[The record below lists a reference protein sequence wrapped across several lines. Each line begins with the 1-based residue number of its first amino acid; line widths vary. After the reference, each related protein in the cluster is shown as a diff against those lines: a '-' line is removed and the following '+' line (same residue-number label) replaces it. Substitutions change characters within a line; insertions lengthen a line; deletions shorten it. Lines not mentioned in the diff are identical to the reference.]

1 MALKL
6 SNNAVSKLASSLAA
20 DATILA
26 VLPGEGSKYPTLS
39 AGDWFPLT
47 VVKSDGS
54 FEIMRCTARAT
65 DTLTVSRAQ
74 EGTAALAFNAGDRV
88 ELRFTAAVFLALA
101 QIDGALSFSQLT
113 VNSQGNA
120 TNPFTVNGASN
131 TNGAGIFLI
140 GNGATTPNKT
150 IRSHNGNLEVVNSS
164 YSAVILSLNDAGD
177 VAVSGSLKRAGNIVW
192 DAGNFDPASKQAAGN
207 YAKST
212 NNVVTF
218 DWGTHQVGQLGL
230 TIDANYQGYLW
241 HSGNFNPANYAIKS
255 VHQDDGNVNGSVW
268 GGLLSDYL
276 ATQLAG
282 KQASGNYMRGVT
294 GNGFTVGW
302 DSGANHLNFFV
313 DGNLVGFVVSDERAK
328 KNITP
333 SSTDA
338 LARVKAL
345 EFVEFDFIDSPYLPK
360 KHVDNGVIAQQAQ
373 RINPNWIDKPPADHP
388 DAYLGLNLQ
397 YLLMDA
403 MRAIQQLSSEVDE
416 LKAELERNSK

>member
-6 SNNAVSKLASSLAA
+6 SNNSVSKLASSLTAG
-20 DATILA
+20 ATSLA
-26 VLPGEGSKYPTLS
+26 VLPGEGAKFPTLA

-54 FEIMRCTARAT
+54 LEIMRCTARTT

-74 EGTAALAFNAGDRV
+74 EGTAALAFSAGDRV
-88 ELRFTAAVFLALA
+88 ELRFTNAVFAVLA
-101 QIDGALSFSQLT
+101 QIDGAPAFSQLT

-120 TNPFTVNGASN
+120 TNPFTVNGATN

-150 IRSHNGNLEVVNSS
+150 IRSHNGKLEIVNSS
-164 YSAVILSLNDAGD
+164 YGAVIWSLADTGSMDA
-177 VAVSGSLKRAGNIVW
+177 AQRPTWAGFTPW
-192 DAGNFDPASKQAAGN
+192 DTGNFDPATKQAAGN

-212 NNVVTF
+212 NNTVTF

-230 TIDANYQGYLW
+230 TIDTIYQGYLW

-255 VHQDDGNVNGSVW
+255 VHQDNGNINGSVW

-276 ATQLAG
+276 AAQLSG
-282 KQASGNYMRGVT
+282 KQATGNYMRGIT

-302 DSGANHLNFFV
+302 DSGSNHLNFFV
-313 DGNLVGFVVSDERAK
+313 DNNLVGFVVSDERAK
-328 KNITP
+328 KNIAP
-333 SSTDA
+333 SAADA
-338 LARVKAL
+338 LARVNAL
-345 EFVEFDFIDSPYLPK
+345 DFVEFDFIDSPYLPK
-360 KHVDNGVIAQQAQ
+360 KHVDNGVIAQQA
-373 RINPNWIDKPPADHP
+373 RLINPNWIDEPPADHP

-397 YLLMDA
+397 YLLLDA
-403 MRAIQQLSSEVDE
+403 MRAIQQLSFKVEE
-416 LKAELERNSK
+416 LEAELTRKA